1 MEELPK
7 ARFFS
12 NLHFSSMP
20 VISYRE
26 ALNQALAEEIERDP
40 AVVLMGEEVA
50 QFKGSYKVSEG
61 LLERFGQNRIID
73 TPISEA
79 AFSGLAVGAAMMGM
93 RPVVEFMFW
102 SFCYV
107 AFDQIFNNA
116 ANVRYMSGGLI
127 NVPIVFRGPANGGT
141 NVGATHSHTPENFAA
156 NTPGIKVICPATP
169 ADAKG
174 MLKSA
179 IRDNDPVC
187 VMENTILYN
196 LKDEVPEGEVLVPL
210 GKARIARP
218 GKDLTIIAHG
228 KSVHVAMEVA
238 QTLDQSHGVSAEV
251 LDLRS
256 IRPLDVEA
264 ILNSVRKTNRV
275 ILVEENKPFCGVDA
289 QIAYLIQDQ
298 AFDYLD
304 APVKR
309 VSAIDAP
316 QAYSKAL
323 ESFQIP
329 NHDRVLAKVMEII

>member
-1 MEELPK
+1 M
-7 ARFFS
+7 AT
-12 NLHFSSMP
+12 
-20 VISYRE
+20 ITYRE
-26 ALNQALAEEIERDP
+26 ALNQALSEEIERDEQ
-40 AVVLMGEEVA
+40 VVLMGEEVA

-61 LLERFGQNRIID
+61 MLEKFGSDRIID

-196 LKDEVPEGEVLVPL
+196 LQGEVPEDDEFLIPL
-210 GKARIARP
+210 GKANVIRE
-218 GKDLTIIAHG
+218 GTDLSIIAHG
-228 KSVHVAMEVA
+228 KSVHTSLEVA
-238 QTLDQSHGVSAEV
+238 QTLEETHKVSVEV
-251 LDLRS
+251 VDLRS
-256 IRPLDVEA
+256 IRPLDTET
-264 ILNSVRKTNRV
+264 ILASVRKTNRV
-275 ILVEENKPFCGVDA
+275 LLVEENKPFCGVDA
-289 QIAYLIQDQ
+289 QIAFLIQDQ

-304 APVKR
+304 APIKR

-316 QAYSKAL
+316 QAYSKSL
-323 ESFQIP
+323 ENAQIP
-329 NHDRVLAKVMEII
+329 NHDRVLRKAMELI

>member
-1 MEELPK
+1 M
-7 ARFFS
+7 A
-12 NLHFSSMP
+12 
-20 VISYRE
+20 IITYRE
-26 ALNQALAEEIERDP
+26 ALNQALSEEIERDKN
-40 AVVLMGEEVA
+40 VVLMGEEVA

-61 LLERFGQNRIID
+61 MLEKFGGERIID

-107 AFDQIFNNA
+107 AYDQIFNNA
-116 ANVRYMSGGLI
+116 ANIRYMSGGLI

-156 NTPGIKVICPATP
+156 NTPGLKVICPSTP

-174 MLKSA
+174 LLKAA

-196 LKDEVPEGEVLVPL
+196 LKDEVPEDKDFLIPL
-210 GKARIARP
+210 GKAKTVLE
-218 GKDLTIIAHG
+218 GTDLSIISHG
-228 KSVHVAMEVA
+228 RSVHTALQVAE
-238 QTLDQSHGVSAEV
+238 TLSEKHNISAEV

-256 IRPLDVEA
+256 IRPLDVDSL
-264 ILNSVRKTNRV
+264 IDTVKKTNRV
-275 ILVEENKPFCGVDA
+275 LLLEENKPFCGVGA
-289 QIAYLIQDQ
+289 QISYLIQDQ

-304 APVKR
+304 APIKR
-309 VSAIDAP
+309 VSSIDAP

-323 ESFQIP
+323 ENIQIP
-329 NHDRVLAKVMEII
+329 NHDRVLQKALELAS

>member
-1 MEELPK
+1 MAL
-7 ARFFS
+7 
-12 NLHFSSMP
+12 
-20 VISYRE
+20 ITYRE
-26 ALNQALAEEIERDP
+26 ALNQALSEEINRDKN
-40 AVVLMGEEVA
+40 VVLMGEEVA

-61 LLERFGQNRIID
+61 MLEKFGSDRIID

-116 ANVRYMSGGLI
+116 ASIRYMSGGLI

-156 NTPGIKVICPATP
+156 NTPGLKVICPSTP

-196 LKDEVPEGEVLVPL
+196 LRDEVPEEDDFTIPL
-210 GKARIARP
+210 GKAKVVRE
-218 GKDLTIIAHG
+218 GNDLSIIAHG
-228 KSVHVAMEVA
+228 KAVHTSILVA
-238 QTLDQSHGVSAEV
+238 QTLEEKYQVSVEV

-256 IRPLDVEA
+256 IRPLDTES
-264 ILNSVRKTNRV
+264 ILSSVRKTNRV
-275 ILVEENKPFCGVDA
+275 LLVEENKPFCGIDA
-289 QIAYLIQDQ
+289 QVCFLIQDQ

-304 APVKR
+304 APIKR
-309 VSAIDAP
+309 VSAIDVP

-323 ESFQIP
+323 ESVQIP
-329 NHDRVLAKVMEII
+329 DHDRVLAKALELI

>member
-1 MEELPK
+1 MAL
-7 ARFFS
+7 
-12 NLHFSSMP
+12 
-20 VISYRE
+20 ITYRE
-26 ALNQALAEEIERDP
+26 ALNQALSEEITRDER
-40 AVVLMGEEVA
+40 VVLMGEEVA

-61 LLERFGQNRIID
+61 MLEKFGNQRIID

-116 ANVRYMSGGLI
+116 ANIRYMSGGLI

-156 NTPGIKVICPATP
+156 NTPGLKVICPATP

-174 MLKSA
+174 MMKSA

-196 LKDEVPEGEVLVPL
+196 LKGEVPEDENFLVPL
-210 GKARIARP
+210 GKARIALD
-218 GKDLTIIAHG
+218 GKDLSIIAHG
-228 KSVHVAMEVA
+228 RSVHTSLQVAE
-238 QTLDQSHGVSAEV
+238 TLQEKHNISAEV

-256 IRPLDVEA
+256 IRPLDIDA
-264 ILNSVRKTNRV
+264 IVQTVKKTNRV
-275 ILVEENKPFCGVDA
+275 LLVEENKPFCGVDA
-289 QIAYLIQDQ
+289 QLAYIIQDQ

-304 APVKR
+304 APIKR
-309 VSAIDAP
+309 VSCIDTP

-323 ESFQIP
+323 ENVQIP
-329 NHDRVLAKVMEII
+329 NHDRVLEKALEVLS

>member
-1 MEELPK
+1 M
-7 ARFFS
+7 AT
-12 NLHFSSMP
+12 
-20 VISYRE
+20 ITYRE
-26 ALNQALAEEIERDP
+26 ALNQALAEEISRDDQ
-40 AVVLMGEEVA
+40 VVLMGEEVA

-61 LLERFGQNRIID
+61 MLEKFGPDRIID

-156 NTPGIKVICPATP
+156 NTPGVKVICPATP

-187 VMENTILYN
+187 MMENTILYN
-196 LKDEVPEGEVLVPL
+196 LQGEVPEEDEFLVPL
-210 GKARIARP
+210 GKANVIRE
-218 GKDLTIIAHG
+218 GKDLSIIAHG
-228 KSVHVAMEVA
+228 KSVHTALQVAETLEGKHRVSVEV
-238 QTLDQSHGVSAEV
+238 V
-251 LDLRS
+251 DLRS
-256 IRPLDVEA
+256 IRPLDVET
-264 ILNSVRKTNRV
+264 ILSSVRKTNRV
-275 ILVEENKPFCGVDA
+275 LLVEENKPFCGVDA
-289 QIAYLIQDQ
+289 QIAFIIQDQ
-298 AFDYLD
+298 AFDHLD

-309 VSAIDAP
+309 VSAIDVP
-316 QAYSKAL
+316 QAYSKTL

-329 NHDRVLAKVMEII
+329 DHDRVLAKAMELL

>member
-1 MEELPK
+1 MAK
-7 ARFFS
+7 
-12 NLHFSSMP
+12 
-20 VISYRE
+20 ITYRE
-26 ALNQALAEEIERDP
+26 ALNQALSEEIERDEN
-40 AVVLMGEEVA
+40 VILLGEEVA

-61 LLERFGQNRIID
+61 MLERFGPNKIID

-116 ANVRYMSGGLI
+116 ASVRYMSGGLI
-127 NVPIVFRGPANGGT
+127 NIPIVFRGPANGGT

-156 NTPGIKVICPATP
+156 NTPGLKVICPTTP

-174 MLKSA
+174 MLKAA

-187 VMENTILYN
+187 IMENTILYN
-196 LKDEVPEGEVLVPL
+196 MEGEVPDDDDFIIPL
-210 GKARIARP
+210 GKANVLREGSDIS
-218 GKDLTIIAHG
+218 IIAHG
-228 KSVHVAMEVA
+228 KAVHTSLETATILQEK
-238 QTLDQSHGVSAEV
+238 HNINAEV
-251 LDLRS
+251 VDLRS
-256 IRPLDVEA
+256 IRPLDVDT
-264 ILNSVRKTNRV
+264 IISSVKKTNRV
-275 ILVEENKPFCGVDA
+275 LLVEENKPFCGVDS
-289 QIAYLIQDQ
+289 QIAFLIQDQ

-304 APVKR
+304 APIKR

-323 ESFQIP
+323 ENAQIP
-329 NHDRVLAKVMEII
+329 DANRVLKSALEIL

>member
-1 MEELPK
+1 MAE
-7 ARFFS
+7 
-12 NLHFSSMP
+12 
-20 VISYRE
+20 ITYRE
-26 ALNQALAEEIERDP
+26 ALNQALAEEIVRDP
-40 AVVLMGEEVA
+40 NVILMGEEVA

-61 LLERFGQNRIID
+61 LLERFGSDKIID

-116 ANVRYMSGGLI
+116 ASVRYMSGGLI

-156 NTPGIKVICPATP
+156 NTPGLKVICPSTP

-174 MLKSA
+174 MMKAA

-196 LKDEVPEGEVLVPL
+196 LKGEVPEDEDFIIPL
-210 GKARIARP
+210 GKARLVCE
-218 GKDLTIIAHG
+218 GNDLSIIAHG
-228 KSVHVAMEVA
+228 RSVQTALEVA
-238 QTLDQSHGVSAEV
+238 ATLYEKHNVSAEV

-256 IRPLDVEA
+256 IRPLDLDS
-264 ILNSVRKTNRV
+264 ILQTVRKTNRV
-275 ILVEENKPFCGVDA
+275 LLVEENKPFCGVDA
-289 QIAYLIQDQ
+289 QISYLIQNH

-304 APVKR
+304 APIKR
-309 VSAIDAP
+309 VSAIDVP
-316 QAYSKAL
+316 QAYSKVL
-323 ESFQIP
+323 ENFQIP
-329 NHDRVLAKVMEII
+329 NHDRVLAKAMELL

>member
-1 MEELPK
+1 
-7 ARFFS
+7 
-12 NLHFSSMP
+12 MP
-20 VISYRE
+20 NISYRD
-26 ALNQALAEEIERDP
+26 ALNQGIAEELERDSN
-40 AVVLMGEEVA
+40 VVLMGEEVA

-61 LLERFGQNRIID
+61 LLEKFGSSRIID

-79 AFSGLAVGAAMMGM
+79 AFSGLAVGASMMGM

-127 NVPIVFRGPANGGT
+127 NVPVVFRGPANGGT

-156 NTPGIKVICPATP
+156 NTPGMKVVCPATP

-174 MLKSA
+174 LIKSS

-187 VMENTILYN
+187 FMENTILYN
-196 LKDEVPEGEVLVPL
+196 LKDEVPEDNEFLVPL
-210 GKARIARP
+210 GKANVIVE
-218 GKDLTIIAHG
+218 GNDISIIAHG
-228 KSVHVAMEVA
+228 KAVHTALEVA
-238 QTLDQSHGVSAEV
+238 EELADKHNISAEV

-256 IRPLDVEA
+256 IRPLDEEA
-264 ILNSVRKTNRV
+264 IIKSVKKTNRV
-275 ILVEENKPFCGVDA
+275 VLVEENKPFCGVDA
-289 QIAYLIQDQ
+289 QICFLIQDK

-304 APVKR
+304 APIGR
-309 VSAIDAP
+309 VSAVDAP

-323 ESFQIP
+323 ESIQLP
-329 NHDRVLAKVMEII
+329 GKEKVLRAALNIL

>member
-1 MEELPK
+1 MAL
-7 ARFFS
+7 
-12 NLHFSSMP
+12 
-20 VISYRE
+20 ITYRE
-26 ALNQALAEEIERDP
+26 ALNQALSEEIKRDKN
-40 AVVLMGEEVA
+40 VVLMGEEVA

-61 LLERFGQNRIID
+61 MLEKFGSDRIID

-116 ANVRYMSGGLI
+116 ASIRYMSGGLI

-156 NTPGIKVICPATP
+156 NTPGLKVICPSTP

-196 LKDEVPEGEVLVPL
+196 LRDEVPEEDDFTIPL
-210 GKARIARP
+210 GKSKVVRE
-218 GKDLTIIAHG
+218 GNDLSIIAHG
-228 KSVHVAMEVA
+228 KAVHTSILVA
-238 QTLDQSHGVSAEV
+238 QTLEEKYQVSVEV

-256 IRPLDVEA
+256 IRPLDTES
-264 ILNSVRKTNRV
+264 ILSSVRKTNRV
-275 ILVEENKPFCGVDA
+275 LLVEENKPFCGIDA
-289 QIAYLIQDQ
+289 QICFLIQDQ

-304 APVKR
+304 APIKR
-309 VSAIDAP
+309 VSAIDVP

-323 ESFQIP
+323 ESVQIP
-329 NHDRVLAKVMEII
+329 DHDRVLAKALELI

>member
-1 MEELPK
+1 M
-7 ARFFS
+7 AT
-12 NLHFSSMP
+12 
-20 VISYRE
+20 ITYRE
-26 ALNQALAEEIERDP
+26 ALNQALAEEISRDDQ
-40 AVVLMGEEVA
+40 VVLMGEEVA

-61 LLERFGQNRIID
+61 MLEKFGPDRIID

-156 NTPGIKVICPATP
+156 NTPGVKVICPATP

-187 VMENTILYN
+187 MMENTILYN
-196 LKDEVPEGEVLVPL
+196 LQGEVPEEDDFLVPL
-210 GKARIARP
+210 GKANVIRE
-218 GKDLTIIAHG
+218 GKDLSIIAHG
-228 KSVHVAMEVA
+228 KSVHTALQVAETLEEKHRVSVEV
-238 QTLDQSHGVSAEV
+238 V
-251 LDLRS
+251 DLRS
-256 IRPLDVEA
+256 IRPLDVET
-264 ILNSVRKTNRV
+264 ILSSVRKTNRV
-275 ILVEENKPFCGVDA
+275 LLVEENKPFCGVDA
-289 QIAYLIQDQ
+289 QIAFIIQDQ
-298 AFDYLD
+298 AFDHLD

-309 VSAIDAP
+309 VSAIDVP
-316 QAYSKAL
+316 QAYSKNL
-323 ESFQIP
+323 ENFQIP
-329 NHDRVLAKVMEII
+329 DHDRVLAKAMELL

>member
-1 MEELPK
+1 M
-7 ARFFS
+7 AT
-12 NLHFSSMP
+12 
-20 VISYRE
+20 ITYRE
-26 ALNQALAEEIERDP
+26 ALNQALAEEISRDDQ
-40 AVVLMGEEVA
+40 VVLMGEEVA

-61 LLERFGQNRIID
+61 MLEKFGPDRIID

-156 NTPGIKVICPATP
+156 NTPGVKVICPATP

-187 VMENTILYN
+187 MMENTILYN
-196 LKDEVPEGEVLVPL
+196 LQGEVPEEDEFLVPL
-210 GKARIARP
+210 GKANVIRE
-218 GKDLTIIAHG
+218 GKDLSIIAHG
-228 KSVHVAMEVA
+228 KSVHTALQVAETLEEKHRVSVEV
-238 QTLDQSHGVSAEV
+238 V
-251 LDLRS
+251 DLRS
-256 IRPLDVEA
+256 IRPLDVET
-264 ILNSVRKTNRV
+264 ILSSVRKTNRV
-275 ILVEENKPFCGVDA
+275 LLVEENKPFCGVDA
-289 QIAYLIQDQ
+289 QIAFIIQDQ
-298 AFDYLD
+298 AFDHLD

-309 VSAIDAP
+309 VSAIDVP
-316 QAYSKAL
+316 QAYSKTL

-329 NHDRVLAKVMEII
+329 DHDRVLAKAMELL

>member
-1 MEELPK
+1 M
-7 ARFFS
+7 AT
-12 NLHFSSMP
+12 
-20 VISYRE
+20 ITYRE
-26 ALNQALAEEIERDP
+26 ALNQALAEEISRDDQ
-40 AVVLMGEEVA
+40 VVLMGEEVA

-61 LLERFGQNRIID
+61 MLEKFGPDRIID

-156 NTPGIKVICPATP
+156 NTPGVKVICPATP

-187 VMENTILYN
+187 MMENTILYN
-196 LKDEVPEGEVLVPL
+196 LQGEVPEEDEFLVPL
-210 GKARIARP
+210 GKANVIRE
-218 GKDLTIIAHG
+218 GKDLSIIAHG
-228 KSVHVAMEVA
+228 KSVHTALQVSETLEEKHRVSVEV
-238 QTLDQSHGVSAEV
+238 V
-251 LDLRS
+251 DLRS
-256 IRPLDVEA
+256 IRPLDVET
-264 ILNSVRKTNRV
+264 ILSSVRKTNRV
-275 ILVEENKPFCGVDA
+275 LLVEENKPFCGVDA
-289 QIAYLIQDQ
+289 QIAFIIQDQ
-298 AFDYLD
+298 AFDHLD

-309 VSAIDAP
+309 VSAIDVP
-316 QAYSKAL
+316 QAYSKTL

-329 NHDRVLAKVMEII
+329 DHDRVLAKAMELL

>member
-1 MEELPK
+1 MAL
-7 ARFFS
+7 
-12 NLHFSSMP
+12 
-20 VISYRE
+20 ITYRE
-26 ALNQALAEEIERDP
+26 ALNQALSEEITRDER
-40 AVVLMGEEVA
+40 VVLMGEEVA

-61 LLERFGQNRIID
+61 MLEKFGDQRIID

-116 ANVRYMSGGLI
+116 ANIRYMSGGLI

-156 NTPGIKVICPATP
+156 NTPGLKVICPATP

-174 MLKSA
+174 MMKSA

-196 LKDEVPEGEVLVPL
+196 LKGEVPEDENFLVPL
-210 GKARIARP
+210 GKARIALD
-218 GKDLTIIAHG
+218 GKDLSIIAHG
-228 KSVHVAMEVA
+228 RSVHTSLQVAE
-238 QTLDQSHGVSAEV
+238 TLQEKHNISAEV

-256 IRPLDVEA
+256 IRPLDIDA
-264 ILNSVRKTNRV
+264 IVQTVKKTNRV
-275 ILVEENKPFCGVDA
+275 LLVEENKPFCGVDA
-289 QIAYLIQDQ
+289 QLAYIIQDQ

-304 APVKR
+304 APIKR
-309 VSAIDAP
+309 VSCIDTP

-323 ESFQIP
+323 ENVQIP
-329 NHDRVLAKVMEII
+329 NHDRVLEKALEVLS

>member
-1 MEELPK
+1 M
-7 ARFFS
+7 AT
-12 NLHFSSMP
+12 
-20 VISYRE
+20 ITYRE
-26 ALNQALAEEIERDP
+26 ALNQALAEEISRDDQ
-40 AVVLMGEEVA
+40 VVLMGEEVA

-61 LLERFGQNRIID
+61 MLEKFGPDRIID

-156 NTPGIKVICPATP
+156 NTPGVKVICPATP

-187 VMENTILYN
+187 MMENTILYN
-196 LKDEVPEGEVLVPL
+196 LQGEVPEEDEFLVPL
-210 GKARIARP
+210 GKANVMRE
-218 GKDLTIIAHG
+218 GKDLSIIAHG
-228 KSVHVAMEVA
+228 KSVHTALQVAETLEEKHRVSVEV
-238 QTLDQSHGVSAEV
+238 V
-251 LDLRS
+251 DLRS
-256 IRPLDVEA
+256 IRPLDVET
-264 ILNSVRKTNRV
+264 ILSSVRKTNRV
-275 ILVEENKPFCGVDA
+275 LLVEENKPFCGVDA
-289 QIAYLIQDQ
+289 QIAFIIQDQ
-298 AFDYLD
+298 AFDHLD

-309 VSAIDAP
+309 VSAIDVP
-316 QAYSKAL
+316 QAYSKTL

-329 NHDRVLAKVMEII
+329 DHDRVLAKAMELL

>member
-1 MEELPK
+1 
-7 ARFFS
+7 
-12 NLHFSSMP
+12 MP
-20 VISYRE
+20 EITYRE
-26 ALNQALAEEIERDP
+26 ALNQALAEEIERDDN
-40 AVVLMGEEVA
+40 VVLLGEEVA

-61 LLERFGQNRIID
+61 LLEKFGSEKIID

-79 AFSGLAVGAAMMGM
+79 AFSGLAVGAAMLGM

-156 NTPGIKVICPATP
+156 NTPGLKVICPSTP

-174 MLKSA
+174 MLKAA

-196 LKDEVPEGEVLVPL
+196 LKGEVPDDKDFLVPL
-210 GKARIARP
+210 GKANLLKE
-218 GKDLTIIAHG
+218 GSDLSIIAHG
-228 KSVHVAMEVA
+228 KAVHTSLEVA
-238 QTLDQSHGVSAEV
+238 QSLEEKHGVSAEV

-256 IRPLDVEA
+256 IRPLDTET
-264 ILNSVRKTNRV
+264 ILSTVRKTNRV
-275 ILVEENKPFCGVDA
+275 LLVEENKPFCGVGA
-289 QIAYLIQDQ
+289 QISFMIQDQ
-298 AFDYLD
+298 AFDHLD
-304 APVKR
+304 APIKR
-309 VSAIDAP
+309 VSAIDVP
-316 QAYSKAL
+316 QAYSKPLESIQIPEHNRVLEKAL
-323 ESFQIP
+323 ELI
-329 NHDRVLAKVMEII
+329 

>member
-1 MEELPK
+1 
-7 ARFFS
+7 
-12 NLHFSSMP
+12 MP
-20 VISYRE
+20 EITYRE
-26 ALNQALAEEIERDP
+26 ALNQALAEEIERDDN
-40 AVVLMGEEVA
+40 VVLLGEEVA

-61 LLERFGQNRIID
+61 LLEKFGSEKIID

-79 AFSGLAVGAAMMGM
+79 AFSGLAVGAAMLGM

-156 NTPGIKVICPATP
+156 NTPGIKVICPSTP

-174 MLKSA
+174 MLKAA

-196 LKDEVPEGEVLVPL
+196 LKGEVPDDKDFMVPL
-210 GKARIARP
+210 GKANLLKE
-218 GKDLTIIAHG
+218 GSDLSIIAHG
-228 KSVHVAMEVA
+228 KAVHTSLEVA
-238 QTLDQSHGVSAEV
+238 QSLEEKHGVSVEV

-256 IRPLDVEA
+256 IRPLDTEA
-264 ILNSVRKTNRV
+264 ILSTVRKTNRV
-275 ILVEENKPFCGVDA
+275 LLVEENKPFCGVGA
-289 QIAYLIQDQ
+289 QISFMIQDQ
-298 AFDYLD
+298 AFDHLD
-304 APVKR
+304 APIKR
-309 VSAIDAP
+309 VSAIDVP
-316 QAYSKAL
+316 QAYSKPLESIQIPEHNRVLEKAL
-323 ESFQIP
+323 ELI
-329 NHDRVLAKVMEII
+329 

>member
-1 MEELPK
+1 MAL
-7 ARFFS
+7 
-12 NLHFSSMP
+12 
-20 VISYRE
+20 ITYRE
-26 ALNQALAEEIERDP
+26 ALNQALSEEIERDDR
-40 AVVLMGEEVA
+40 VVLMGEEVA

-61 LLERFGQNRIID
+61 MLEKFGDQRIID

-156 NTPGIKVICPATP
+156 NTPGLKVICPATA

-174 MLKSA
+174 MMKSA

-196 LKDEVPEGEVLVPL
+196 LKGEVPEDENFLVPL
-210 GKARIARP
+210 GKARVALE
-218 GKDLTIIAHG
+218 GKDISIISHG
-228 KSVHVAMEVA
+228 RSVHTSLQVAE
-238 QTLDQSHGVSAEV
+238 TLQEKHNISAEI

-256 IRPLDVEA
+256 IRPLDIDA
-264 ILNSVRKTNRV
+264 ILQTVKKTNRV
-275 ILVEENKPFCGVDA
+275 LLVEENKPFCGVDA
-289 QIAYLIQDQ
+289 QVAYIIQDQ

-304 APVKR
+304 APIKR
-309 VSAIDAP
+309 VSCIDTP

-323 ESFQIP
+323 ENAQIP
-329 NHDRVLAKVMEII
+329 NHDRVLEKALEVLS